1 MGAVMSS
8 CRICGN
14 YLPGEIKDVNYPG
27 ASSLA
32 EGPKNILLCPN
43 CGSGV
48 ADPMLSQSELDALY
62 QGSSYWNESDELVI
76 NQQHFPVP
84 FALAKARWN
93 TVGPYLKKARPS
105 GDISILDIGAGHG
118 VFGLRAA
125 NKLGRRLVNYTA
137 VEPDPVMR
145 QAMQKAWDVRHG
157 GEISAISDLAD
168 VSGSYDL
175 VVLSHVLEHVS
186 EPKEFMEMVLQKVK
200 AGGVIF
206 VEIPNQDYLFKKNV
220 FPHLLFFTEKGL
232 VKLLGRCG
240 LGACETGIWG
250 RDMAASPL
258 GNKNSGPPSLFSRV
272 VERLMRLLPGFI
284 AVKFYDLRFGMNIS
298 HPQGTW
304 IRALAT
310 KEKT

>member
-1 MGAVMSS
+1 MGAVMPS

-14 YLPGEIKDVNYPG
+14 DLPSQTKDVNYPG
-27 ASSLA
+27 ASSSD
-32 EGPKNILLCPN
+32 EGPKTILLCPN

-48 ADPMLSQSELDALY
+48 ADPMLSQGELDSLY

-76 NQQHFPVP
+76 NQQHFPIP
-84 FALAKARWN
+84 FALAEARWN
-93 TVGPYLKKARPS
+93 TVSDYLHKMRPS

-118 VFGLRAA
+118 VFGLIGAR
-125 NKLGRRLVNYTA
+125 KLGGRLVKYTA

-145 QAMQKAWDVRHG
+145 KAMQKTWDVQHG
-157 GEISAISDLAD
+157 GEISAISNLAD
-168 VSGSYDL
+168 VSGSFDL
-175 VVLSHVLEHVS
+175 VVMSHVLEHVS

-200 AGGVIF
+200 PGGVVF

-232 VKLLGRCG
+232 VKLLSRCG

-250 RDMAASPL
+250 RDMAVSPL
-258 GNKNSGPPSLFSRV
+258 GNINSGPPSMFSRV
-272 VERLMRLLPGFI
+272 VDRLLRMLPGFI
-284 AVKFYDLRFGMNIS
+284 AVKFYDWRFGMNIM